1 MVIKKKNY
9 EVAPFKNQ
17 HSSFEILIKIRFKS
31 ATFIE
36 MSIKRTPPNGMI
48 I

>member
-17 HSSFEILIKIRFKS
+17 HSSFEILIQIRFKS
-31 ATFIE
+31 ATLL
-36 MSIKRTPPNGMI
+36 K
-48 I
+48 